1 MAREE
6 SRLRHSYALIVGRDR
21 DTLSKAPILT
31 GSGAPIDYRGHM
43 TPKKK
48 SGKKKQSSKKVSKK
62 QAAPRKKKAT
72 VPRKKKAA
80 KRVGRRAQGSSSRRA
95 STRQAEFLQDS
106 PSSDNVGLSN
116 TASADSESVDELL
129 DEGNAFEAGV
139 VSGVERADNSEGKE
153 VRTKEVPEDDV
164 PEEYLDNER

>member
-1 MAREE
+1 
-6 SRLRHSYALIVGRDR
+6 GRNKVRKGDR
-21 DTLSKAPILT
+21 SHT
-31 GSGAPIDYRGHM
+31 GPRVTIDHRGHM

-48 SGKKKQSSKKVSKK
+48 SGKTTKHGSKKVSKK
-62 QAAPRKKKAT
+62 KSAPRKKLGAAS
-72 VPRKKKAA
+72 RKKKAA
-80 KRVGRRAQGSSSRRA
+80 KRVGRGRAQGSSSRRA
-95 STRQAEFLQDS
+95 SPRESELLKGS
-106 PSSDNVGLSN
+106 PSPDNLGLSN

-164 PEEYLDNER
+164 PDEYLDNER

>member
-1 MAREE
+1 
-6 SRLRHSYALIVGRDR
+6 
-21 DTLSKAPILT
+21 
-31 GSGAPIDYRGHM
+31 M

-48 SGKKKQSSKKVSKK
+48 SGKKAKQKSKKVSKK
-62 QAAPRKKKAT
+62 QAVPRKKKAT
-72 VPRKKKAA
+72 VSKKKAA
-80 KRVGRRAQGSSSRRA
+80 KRVSRRAQGSSSRRA
-95 STRQAEFLQDS
+95 STRQAEFLQDLPS
-106 PSSDNVGLSN
+106 PDDVGLSK

-164 PEEYLDNER
+164 PDEYLDNER